1 MATLEEI
8 RAQRKKRDKEKAD
21 AKAKVRADRRK
32 VFTDMDKKYRTA
44 KENREILKQKRKALQ
59 ADLSAEARLAESRTA
74 KARGNIK
81 KSDRKLATAE
91 RLKENQ
97 RLANAREKRVKNLR
111 DLRKSGAKPA
121 ERLKAAQKNLPGYG
135 NNKSATKKKP
145 APAAKSKAPRAV
157 DKGGRLSARGSEGFK
172 PTNTRVGPNMS
183 KVNKKGAKGGGGADR
198 PRKKGPSGPT
208 MTSMGRPSTGPKPRN
223 KDPKVDLKKRGPS
236 GPSMTG
242 FRKGGS
248 VGSASKRADGIAR
261 QGRTRGRIV

>member
-8 RAQRKKRDKEKAD
+8 RALRKKRDKKKAD
-21 AKAKVRADRRK
+21 AKAKVRADRKK
-32 VFTDMDKKYRTA
+32 VIADMDKKYRAA
-44 KENREILKQKRKALQ
+44 KENREILKQKRKALRS
-59 ADLSAEARLAESRTA
+59 DLSAEARLAESRTA
-74 KARGNIK
+74 KARGNTK

-135 NNKSATKKKP
+135 NNKSAPK
-145 APAAKSKAPRAV
+145 AKSAPVAKNKRKATRAL
-157 DKGGRLSARGSEGFK
+157 GSAGYK
-172 PTNTRVGPNMS
+172 PTKTNMGPNMG
-183 KVNKKGAKGGGGADR
+183 KVNKPDT
-198 PRKKGPSGPT
+198 PRVKKTVRKAGPSGPT

-223 KDPKVDLKKRGPS
+223 KDPKVNLKKRGPS
-236 GPSMTG
+236 RPSMTG

-248 VGSASKRADGIAR
+248 IDGCAKRGLTRAKRSR
-261 QGRTRGRIV
+261 Q

>member
-32 VFTDMDKKYRTA
+32 VITDMDKKYRTA
-44 KENREILKQKRKALQ
+44 KENREILKQKRKALRS
-59 ADLSAEARLAESRTA
+59 DLSAEARLAESRTA
-74 KARGNIK
+74 KARGNTK

-135 NNKSATKKKP
+135 NNKSAPAAKK
-145 APAAKSKAPRAV
+145 APAAKNKSKATRAP
-157 DKGGRLSARGSEGFK
+157 GSEGYK
-172 PTNTRVGPNMS
+172 PIKTNMGPNMA
-183 KVNKKGAKGGGGADR
+183 KVNRPDPKPAAKKADVKKPAR
-198 PRKKGPSGPT
+198 RKGPSGPT

-223 KDPKVDLKKRGPS
+223 KDPKQDRKKSARNQMKS
-236 GPSMTG
+236 ARASMG
-242 FRKGGS
+242 FKKGGS
-248 VGSASKRADGIAR
+248 IDGCATKGHTRAKRSR
-261 QGRTRGRIV
+261 